1 MLRSS
6 EIFGS
11 TEYVEE
17 LGEEHMATAKIAN
30 MIVDTLGSIG
40 VKRIY
45 GVPGDSLNGITDAIR
60 THKSVAWIHMRNEE
74 AAAFA
79 AGAEAHL
86 TGDLAVCAGSCGPGN
101 THLINGLYDC
111 HRNRVPVL
119 AIAAQIPSNEVG
131 SGYFQET
138 KPEQVFKDCSHYCEY
153 ISHPSQMP
161 RVLEIAIRT
170 AIAKRGVSVIVI
182 SGDTALQEA
191 TLRRVN
197 LTVDSM
203 QPVSTPEA
211 ALLTRAAEMLN
222 AAARVT
228 ILGGAG
234 CCGSHAELLQ
244 IAEKLKAPV
253 VHALRGKEFIEY
265 ENPFDVGM
273 TGLLGFTSGY
283 YAMEH
288 CDLLL
293 MLGTDFPYQQFY
305 PAHAKVIQLDSRGEQ
320 IGRRTAVD
328 LGLVGSVQ
336 HTICALLPLLQQKA
350 GRAHLEDAQAH
361 YVKARKGLDDLAAGE
376 PGKKPIHPQYL
387 TAVLDRLAAKDAIF
401 TCDVGTPT
409 VWAARYLT
417 MNGKRRLL
425 GSFNH
430 GSMANALP
438 QAIGSQVTFPG
449 RQVVSLSGDGGLGML
464 MGELLTLQQLK
475 APVKVIV
482 YQNDALSFVEL
493 EMKAV
498 GVMSFGTDLVNPD
511 FAKLA
516 EACGVFGRN
525 VEDPGEL
532 ENVLRAALDHP
543 GPALVAVK
551 VAKHELALPPTI
563 DFEQAKG
570 FGIYLVKAMLNGR
583 GNEILDLAKTNWREI
598 FEL

>member
-1 MLRSS
+1 
-6 EIFGS
+6 
-11 TEYVEE
+11 
-17 LGEEHMATAKIAN
+17 MATAKIAKI
-30 MIVDTLGSIG
+30 IVDTLESVGA
-40 VKRIY
+40 KRVY

-60 THKSVAWIHMRNEE
+60 THKSVEWVHMRNEE

-86 TGDLAVCAGSCGPGN
+86 TGKLAVCAGSCGPGN

-111 HRNRVPVL
+111 QRNRVPVL
-119 AIAAQIPSNEVG
+119 AIAAQIPSKEVG
-131 SGYFQET
+131 SEYFQET
-138 KPEQVFKDCSHYCEY
+138 KPDHIFKDCSHYCEY
-153 ISHPSQMP
+153 ISQPSQMP

-170 AIAKRGVSVIVI
+170 AIAKRGVAVIVI

-191 TLRRVN
+191 TLQRIR
-197 LTVDSM
+197 LAVDSM
-203 QPVSTPEA
+203 QPVSSPA
-211 ALLTRAAEMLN
+211 PSALARAAAMLN
-222 AAARVT
+222 DAAKVT

-234 CCGSHAELLQ
+234 CAGSHAELLQ
-244 IAEKLKAPV
+244 VAEKLKAPI
-253 VHALRGKEFIEY
+253 VHALRGKEFIAY
-265 ENPFDVGM
+265 DNPYDIGM

-283 YAMEH
+283 YGIER

-305 PAHAKVIQLDSRGEQ
+305 PSRAKVIQVDSRGEQ

-336 HTICALLPLLQQKA
+336 DSLRALLPLLKQKA
-350 GRAHLEDAQAH
+350 DETHLQDAQAH
-361 YVKARKGLDDLAAGE
+361 YKKARKELDELTQDK
-376 PGKKPIHPQYL
+376 PGDKPIHPQHL
-387 TAVLDRLAAKDAIF
+387 TAVLDRLAAEDAVF

-409 VWAARYLT
+409 VWAARYIT

-438 QAIGSQVTFPG
+438 QAIGAQMTFPG
-449 RQVVSLSGDGGLGML
+449 RQVVSMSGDGGVSML
-464 MGELLTLQQLK
+464 MGELLTLKQLK

-498 GVMSFGTDLVNPD
+498 GVVSFGTDLVNPD

-516 EACGVFGRN
+516 DACGIFGRN

-532 ENVLRAALDHP
+532 EEALRAAFAHP
-543 GPALVAVK
+543 GPALVSVK
-551 VAKHELALPPTI
+551 VNKHELSLPPTI

-570 FGIYLVKAMLNGR
+570 FGIYLVKAMLTGR
-583 GNEILDLAKTNWREI
+583 GDEILDLAKTNLRDFI
-598 FEL
+598 

>member
-1 MLRSS
+1 
-6 EIFGS
+6 
-11 TEYVEE
+11 
-17 LGEEHMATAKIAN
+17 MATAKIAN
-30 MIVDTLGSIG
+30 IIVETLISIG
-40 VKRIY
+40 VKRVY
-45 GVPGDSLNGITDAIR
+45 GVPGDSLNAITDAIR
-60 THKSVAWIHMRNEE
+60 AHESIAWMHTRNEE

-111 HRNRVPVL
+111 QRNRVPVL
-119 AIAAQIPSNEVG
+119 AIAAQIPTQEIG
-131 SGYFQET
+131 SEYFQET
-138 KPEQVFKDCSHYCEY
+138 KPDHIFRDCSHYCEI
-153 ISHPSQMP
+153 ISHPSQIP

-170 AIAKRGVSVIVI
+170 ALAKRGVSVIVI

-191 TLRRVN
+191 TWGRIP

-203 QPVSTPEA
+203 QPISSPEPALLERAA
-211 ALLTRAAEMLN
+211 ALLNTATK
-222 AAARVT
+222 VT

-234 CCGSHAELLQ
+234 CAGSHTELLQ
-244 IAEKLKAPV
+244 VAERLKAPV

-265 ENPFDVGM
+265 DNPYAVGM
-273 TGLLGFTSGY
+273 TGLLGFASGY
-283 YAMEH
+283 YAVEH

-293 MLGTDFPYQQFY
+293 MLGTDFPYPQFF
-305 PAHAKVIQLDSRGEQ
+305 PAKAKVIQVDLRGEQ

-336 HTICALLPLLQQKA
+336 DTLRGLLPLLQQKTKST
-350 GRAHLEDAQAH
+350 HLEEAQEH
-361 YVKARKGLDDLAAGE
+361 YKEARKGLDDLATGE
-376 PGKKPIHPQYL
+376 PGNTPIHPQYL
-387 TAVLDRLAAKDAIF
+387 TAILDRLAAEDAIF

-438 QAIGSQVTFPG
+438 QAIGAQAAFPG
-449 RQVVSLSGDGGLGML
+449 RQVVSLSGDGGIAML

-493 EMKAV
+493 EMKAAGIV
-498 GVMSFGTDLVNPD
+498 SFGTDLVNPD

-516 EACGVFGRN
+516 DACGIFARN
-525 VEDPGEL
+525 VENPGEL
-532 ENVLRAALDHP
+532 EEAIRAALEHP
-543 GPALVAVK
+543 GPALLSVK
-551 VAKHELALPPTI
+551 VAKHELSLPPTI
-563 DFEQAKG
+563 DFEEAKG
-570 FGIYLVKAMLNGR
+570 FGIYLVKAMLSGK
-583 GNEILDLAKTNWREI
+583 GDEILDLAKTNLRA
-598 FEL
+598 FV

>member
-1 MLRSS
+1 
-6 EIFGS
+6 
-11 TEYVEE
+11 
-17 LGEEHMATAKIAN
+17 MATARISDI
-30 MIVDTLGSIG
+30 IVETLASIG

-45 GVPGDSLNGITDAIR
+45 GVPGDSLNAITDAIR
-60 THKSVAWIHMRNEE
+60 THESVAWIHTRNEE

-86 TGDLAVCAGSCGPGN
+86 TGNLAVCAGSCGPGN

-119 AIAAQIPSNEVG
+119 AIAAQIPTKEIG
-131 SGYFQET
+131 SEYFQET
-138 KPEQVFKDCSHYCEY
+138 KPDHIFRDCSHYCEV

-170 AIAKRGVSVIVI
+170 SLAKRGVSVIVI

-191 TLRRVN
+191 TLGRIQ
-197 LTVDSM
+197 LALDSL
-203 QPVSTPEA
+203 QPISSPEP
-211 ALLTRAAEMLN
+211 ALLERAAGMLN
-222 AAARVT
+222 AATKVT

-234 CCGSHAELLQ
+234 CAGSHAELLQ
-244 IAEKLKAPV
+244 AAEKLKAPI

-265 ENPFDVGM
+265 DNPYEVGM
-273 TGLLGFTSGY
+273 TGLLGFSSGY
-283 YAMEH
+283 YAVDQ

-293 MLGTDFPYQQFY
+293 MLGTDFPYPQFY
-305 PAHAKVIQLDSRGEQ
+305 PSKAKVIQVDLRGEQ
-320 IGRRTAVD
+320 IGRRTPVD

-336 HTICALLPLLQQKA
+336 DTLRNLLPLLQQKA
-350 GRAHLEDAQAH
+350 NSAHLEEAQEN
-361 YVKARKGLDDLAAGE
+361 YKEARAGLDDLANGE
-376 PGKKPIHPQYL
+376 PGERPIHPQHL
-387 TAVLDRLAAKDAIF
+387 TAVLDRLAAEDTIF

-417 MNGKRRLL
+417 MNGKRRLM

-438 QAIGSQVTFPG
+438 QAIGAQVTFPG
-449 RQVVSLSGDGGLGML
+449 RQVVSLSGDGGFAML

-493 EMKAV
+493 EMKAA
-498 GVMSFGTDLVNPD
+498 GVISFGTDLVNPD

-516 EACGVFGRN
+516 DACGVFARN
-525 VEDPGEL
+525 VEDPADL
-532 ENVLRAALDHP
+532 EEAVRAAFEHP
-543 GPALVAVK
+543 GPALLSVK
-551 VAKHELALPPTI
+551 VARQELSMPPTI

-570 FGIYLVKAMLNGR
+570 FGIYLVKAMLNGK
-583 GNEILDLAKTNWREI
+583 GDEILDLAKTNLRA
-598 FEL
+598 FV